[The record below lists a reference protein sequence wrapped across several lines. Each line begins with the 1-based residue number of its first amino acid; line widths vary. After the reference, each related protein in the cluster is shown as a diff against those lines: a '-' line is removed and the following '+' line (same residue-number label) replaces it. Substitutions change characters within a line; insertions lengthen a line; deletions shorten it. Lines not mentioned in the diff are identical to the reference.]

1 MYLLGYSIDNLSMM
15 AITVATGF
23 VVDDAIV
30 VLENIS
36 RHVESGVP
44 RIRAAIQ
51 GAAEVSF
58 TVLSMSV
65 SLVAVFI
72 PILMMGGF
80 QGICR
85 TLSVAIMMSL
95 VVSLA
100 TTPMMCALMLRRNEH
115 THHGRLYRASEWF
128 FTGLQRGYR
137 RSLSWALDHSFLIF
151 LIFVS
156 TLGLNFYL
164 FVTVPKGFFP
174 QQETGR
180 LNGSIQA
187 DQSISFQLMRQKL
200 QEFIAIIRKDPAV
213 DVVVGFTGGGQTNS
227 GSVFISLKP
236 LSERKISADQV
247 IRRLRGQL
255 AQVAGASLF
264 LQAVQDIRVGGRAGN
279 AQYQFTLQADDTDEL
294 LTWAPKIL
302 AELQNVPQM
311 TEVNTDQQNKG
322 LETDITIDRDTAAR
336 LGLTV
341 ALIDNTLYD
350 AFGQRQVSTIYN
362 PRNQYHVV
370 MEVAPKYWQNPETLK
385 DVFVSTAGG
394 SASGTQSTNA
404 VAGTVYGPSA
414 PAARTCPAPV
424 LTLPPTPS
432 ATPATPTT
440 PTTPSIGIW
449 RPVPRS
455 ATRFAK

>member
-1 MYLLGYSIDNLSMM
+1 
-15 AITVATGF
+15 
-23 VVDDAIV
+23 
-30 VLENIS
+30 
-36 RHVESGVP
+36 
-44 RIRAAIQ
+44 
-51 GAAEVSF
+51 
-58 TVLSMSV
+58 
-65 SLVAVFI
+65 
-72 PILMMGGF
+72 
-80 QGICR
+80 
-85 TLSVAIMMSL
+85 
-95 VVSLA
+95 
-100 TTPMMCALMLRRNEH
+100 
-115 THHGRLYRASEWF
+115 
-128 FTGLQRGYR
+128 
-137 RSLSWALDHSFLIF
+137 
-151 LIFVS
+151 
-156 TLGLNFYL
+156 
-164 FVTVPKGFFP
+164 
-174 QQETGR
+174 
-180 LNGSIQA
+180 
-187 DQSISFQLMRQKL
+187 
-200 QEFIAIIRKDPAV
+200 
-213 DVVVGFTGGGQTNS
+213 
-227 GSVFISLKP
+227 
-236 LSERKISADQV
+236 
-247 IRRLRGQL
+247 
-255 AQVAGASLF
+255 
-264 LQAVQDIRVGGRAGN
+264 VQDIRVGGRAGN